1 MRRGFGG
8 SVLAVALATVLALAA
23 CGGSSSS
30 GAEVA
35 KLDDTQI
42 AEDGAATTAAA
53 SEDFEEATLAF
64 TRCLREQGLEVD
76 DPDFS
81 GGSGGF
87 LGGELDPS
95 DPDVEA
101 AMEEC
106 RPLMEAAG
114 PQLGGENM
122 EALEDAFLEYARCMR
137 DEGIDMPDPDF
148 SGGGGP
154 GGGGF
159 FEGLDRDD
167 PDFQAA
173 DEVCRDLLQ
182 DALPEQPGGN
192 SPAGGEDQ

>member
-1 MRRGFGG
+1 MRRFTGL
-8 SVLAVALATVLALAA
+8 VVAGAAASVLALAA

-35 KLDDTQI
+35 KLDDART
-42 AEDGAATTAAA
+42 ATGGAAATAAA
-53 SEDFEEATLAF
+53 PADFEEAVLAF
-64 TRCLREQGLEVD
+64 TRCLREEGLDVD
-76 DPDFS
+76 DPDFTAGV
-81 GGSGGF
+81 GGLFRGQ
-87 LGGELDPS
+87 LDPS

-106 RPLMEAAG
+106 RPLMEAAR
-114 PQLGGENM
+114 PQLGGESR

-173 DEVCRDLLQ
+173 DGVCRDMLQ
-182 DALPEQPGGN
+182 DALPEPLGGN
-192 SPAGGEDQ
+192 GPAGGEDR

>member
-1 MRRGFGG
+1 MRRFTGL
-8 SVLAVALATVLALAA
+8 VVAGAAASVLALAA

-35 KLDDTQI
+35 KLDDART
-42 AEDGAATTAAA
+42 ATGEAAATAEAPA
-53 SEDFEEATLAF
+53 DFEEAVLAF
-64 TRCLREQGLEVD
+64 TRCLREEGLDVE
-76 DPDFS
+76 DPDFTDGA
-81 GGSGGF
+81 GGLLRGQ
-87 LGGELDPS
+87 LDPS

-106 RPLMEAAG
+106 RPLMEAAR
-114 PQLGGENM
+114 PQRGGESR

-148 SGGGGP
+148 SGGGAP

-173 DEVCRDLLQ
+173 DGVCRDLLQ
-182 DALPEQPGGN
+182 DALPEPLGGN
-192 SPAGGEDQ
+192 GPAGGEDR